1 MQTRSTSVAI
11 IGAGRVGT
19 AFGVLLQ
26 RAGHQV
32 VAATGREQAR
42 QRVRMYLPDARFHEA
57 ADSAGAA
64 RAAEAVLIAVPD
76 DAIASA
82 CMGIAAGGG
91 FRSGQF
97 TLHLSGALR
106 LSVLE
111 PARAAGAEVLSLHPL
126 QTVPTVDSG
135 IERLPGSAMAVTAG
149 SGRASAMGAALARDV
164 GGVPFTIQDA
174 MKPLYHAA
182 AVFSSNYLVTVE
194 SLAERLF
201 LLAGVEDPVTKFEPL
216 ARAALDGALARG
228 PGEVL
233 TGPAARGDVGTVA
246 LNLEALAGMAPVAV
260 EPYIALARAAASL
273 AVASGRLSHEQRGL
287 LEEELA
293 RWG

>member
-19 AFGVLLQ
+19 ALGVLLR

-32 VAATGREQAR
+32 VAASGRDQTGW
-42 QRVRMYLPDARFHEA
+42 RVRRYLPEARFHEA

-64 RAAEAVLIAVPD
+64 RSADAVLIAVPD
-76 DAIASA
+76 DAILSVCAS
-82 CMGIAAGGG
+82 IAVGGG
-91 FRSGQF
+91 FRPGQF
-97 TLHLSGALR
+97 ALQLSGALG
-106 LSVLE
+106 LNVLE
-111 PARAAGAEVLSLHPL
+111 PARAAEAEVLSLHPL
-126 QTVPTVDSG
+126 QTVPTVESG
-135 IERLPGSAMAVTAG
+135 IDRLPGSAMAVTAG
-149 SGRASAMGAALARDV
+149 SGRAAAMGASLARDV
-164 GGVPFTIQDA
+164 GGVPFTLREE

-201 LLAGVEDPVTKFEPL
+201 RLAGVEDPVTKFEPL
-216 ARAALDGALARG
+216 ARAALEGALVRG
-228 PGEVL
+228 PAEAL

-246 LNLEALAGMAPVAV
+246 LNLEALTGMAQVAV
-260 EPYIALARAAASL
+260 GPYVALARAAAGL
-273 AVASGRLSHEQRGL
+273 AVTSGRLSEEQRGL